1 MLLICQ
7 ILYSQP
13 VTFGRG
19 VRDVSLRTQSHGPIW
34 IVDGVDVGYKEISAD
49 DIASASP
56 RVLISSALDG
66 INAEDII
73 DFQIIKDEEGQIRYG
88 ERGKDGV
95 IVVTTRFHPTTQH
108 LLKIDGHTLYDLSAP
123 VHTREHII
131 ARVIQMRQYNEWKE
145 AKWILSPRLIELDR
159 NAMQLEES
167 DVAFKPFCWNGK
179 LSDRGNW
186 PKMRVTI
193 GEVRILSANCAEVD
207 MCYQDDDDRSFP
219 YTLILALIDNEW
231 MIDDVRWTG
240 FGNTLQSQ
248 EAEEAYL
255 SEAEFFSKTGS
266 IDEIVERIRWRTKYD
281 LPEEKRYGNAE
292 KELKAMSIMH
302 DLFKM
307 HPKYTPELGK
317 QVDRIIRDY
326 RYGAINAGVIR
337 PLRVY

>member
-34 IVDGVDVGYKEISAD
+34 IVDGVDVGYKEVSAD

-131 ARVIQMRQYNEWKE
+131 ARIIQMWQYDEEWKRQNLIK
-145 AKWILSPRLIELDR
+145 APRLSELDN
-159 NAMQLEES
+159 NASILEE
-167 DVAFKPFCWNGK
+167 
-179 LSDRGNW
+179 
-186 PKMRVTI
+186 
-193 GEVRILSANCAEVD
+193 
-207 MCYQDDDDRSFP
+207 
-219 YTLILALIDNEW
+219 
-231 MIDDVRWTG
+231 TG
-240 FGNTLQSQ
+240 IKFMPCG
-248 EAEEAYL
+248 YL
-255 SEAEFFSKTGS
+255 T
-266 IDEIVERIRWRTKYD
+266 
-281 LPEEKRYGNAE
+281 
-292 KELKAMSIMH
+292 
-302 DLFKM
+302 
-307 HPKYTPELGK
+307 
-317 QVDRIIRDY
+317 
-326 RYGAINAGVIR
+326 
-337 PLRVY
+337 